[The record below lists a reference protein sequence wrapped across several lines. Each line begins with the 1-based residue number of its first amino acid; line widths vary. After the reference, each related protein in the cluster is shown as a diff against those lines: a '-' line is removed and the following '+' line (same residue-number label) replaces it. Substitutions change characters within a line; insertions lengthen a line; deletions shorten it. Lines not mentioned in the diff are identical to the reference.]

1 MEKNNNFGRGKGD
14 RHLLPERPFGC
25 FAQKVPVPFSP
36 FPLFPASLE
45 SAKMRS
51 SALPTEMLCSAQKPA
66 QFPRMLLLNASRH
79 SQQLP
84 PPGVNAGPKPEEK
97 GDRHLLPEQ
106 PSTSLRLVPG
116 FAQKSPAPFSTAPT
130 GKPLVLVARAQGLLL
145 NVRQNHCG
153 LTQGAEKR
161 MLGRQFNL
169 PPQRNEQPAS
179 GRQVELPPQLR
190 ESLFTTSAYAR
201 RRRASRTDRSPK
213 GQWSTAREPPGRRT
227 RSARPC
233 LRRNRN

>member
-1 MEKNNNFGRGKGD
+1 MVAGVNASAATSANPQYNLIAVSFVWKKTTILAGKGD

-97 GDRHLLPEQ
+97 RGQAPFAGTALDQ
-106 PSTSLRLVPG
+106 PSAGARLRTKVACPL
-116 FAQKSPAPFSTAPT
+116 FHSANRKAPCFS
-130 GKPLVLVARAQGLLL
+130 
-145 NVRQNHCG
+145 RQ
-153 LTQGAEKR
+153 ERKD
-161 MLGRQFNL
+161 
-169 PPQRNEQPAS
+169 
-179 GRQVELPPQLR
+179 
-190 ESLFTTSAYAR
+190 YY
-201 RRRASRTDRSPK
+201 
-213 GQWSTAREPPGRRT
+213 
-227 RSARPC
+227 
-233 LRRNRN
+233 